1 MGSKLFAMA
10 FNDSDGNVYFMIS
23 LFLEIVCLAKP
34 KSISLAL
41 KLASITIF
49 SGLISLWTIPLE

>member
-34 KSISLAL
+34 KSIEENRPFVIE
-41 KLASITIF
+41 K
-49 SGLISLWTIPLE
+49 